1 MYKHC
6 FVTVGIVC
14 PERTFSEFLSSCT
27 IIVCSSAP
35 FIMTWRM
42 TSGNLKFSAHN
53 GGQEKKSRGRGAILS
68 ESEKKRRRK
77 VLLSNINK
85 TRIYIGSEIGRWNE
99 LRDTLEGKTHMET
112 ARFLLDQ

>member
-1 MYKHC
+1 MRKK
-6 FVTVGIVC
+6 VEV
-14 PERTFSEFLSSCT
+14 
-27 IIVCSSAP
+27 
-35 FIMTWRM
+35 
-42 TSGNLKFSAHN
+42 
-53 GGQEKKSRGRGAILS
+53 GGQFLS

-85 TRIYIGSEIGRWNE
+85 TRIYIGSEIGRWDE